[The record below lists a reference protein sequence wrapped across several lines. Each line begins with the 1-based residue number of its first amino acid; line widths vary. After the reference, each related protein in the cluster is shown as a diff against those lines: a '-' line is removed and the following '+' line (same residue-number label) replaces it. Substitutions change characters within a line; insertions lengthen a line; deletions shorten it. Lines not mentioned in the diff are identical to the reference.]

1 MYKIDV
7 CVVDDHHLFR
17 KALCQLLI
25 TFPRINEVSDAEN
38 GLKCLELL
46 AKKKPH
52 VVILDLEMPGMNGVD
67 CAEKLVVQYP
77 DVKIIILTMHNIEH
91 SILHMI
97 EIGVHSFLLK
107 NSHPSELERAIYGVV
122 DKDFYHN
129 DLFVSVLRKGMRN
142 QLRARRPD
150 LHLQSELSEREKE
163 VLRLI
168 CEDNTTK
175 EIAARLSINE
185 KTVFSHK
192 ENLQTKLRV
201 KTTVGLV
208 RAAFEM
214 GLIR

>member
-17 KALCQLLI
+17 KALCQLLK
-25 TFPRINEVSDAEN
+25 TFPRVNEVSDAEN
-38 GLKCLELL
+38 GLACLNLM
-46 AKKKPH
+46 AQKKPH
-52 VVILDLEMPGMNGVD
+52 VIILDLEMPEMNGVD
-67 CAEKLVVQYP
+67 CAEQLIIRYP
-77 DVKIIILTMHNIEH
+77 NIKIIILTMHRIEH

-107 NSHPSELERAIYGVV
+107 NSHPSELEQAIYSVV

-142 QLRARRPD
+142 QLRSKRPD
-150 LHLQSELSEREKE
+150 FYQESDLSDREKE

-168 CEDNTTK
+168 CEDKPIK
-175 EIAARLSINE
+175 EIAVKLNISE

-192 ENLQTKLRV
+192 LNLQTKLNVRS
-201 KTTVGLV
+201 TVGLI
-208 RAAFEM
+208 RAAIEL
-214 GLIR
+214 GLIH